1 MQVAR
6 TTFASVDASA
16 LIDTGASHTFVSN
29 HILKALDLKPVG
41 VTKFRGVSQDDETED
56 AAEYS
61 VQLRFNNGRQSE
73 VIAVGAELGGKIGCL
88 IGRDILSDLVL
99 VYDGPAGEFE
109 LRFR

>member
-6 TTFASVDASA
+6 TTFASVDALA
-16 LIDTGASHTFVSN
+16 LIDTGASHTIVSN
-29 HILKALDLKPVG
+29 HILKALDLKAIG
-41 VTKFRGVSQDDETED
+41 VTKFRGVSQDDATVD

-61 VQLRFNNGRQSE
+61 VQLRFNNGRQCE
-73 VIAVGAELGGKIGCL
+73 VIAVGAELGREIGCL
-88 IGRDILSDLVL
+88 IGRDLLSEAVL